1 MRSLSF
7 LVAVPL
13 LAIGAPVAA
22 QDILFAP
29 GTGGDVTP
37 YTYDREEYP
46 ISDDAGDIENIANK
60 MSEPA
65 MQDGIATAVEQ
76 VTSAMMRLPVGRF
89 VAAIENARPG
99 TIDRRIRRN
108 ATIGDLA
115 GHDAEDLPERLGDG
129 SRQMVGMMGGFARA
143 MASMMPE
150 FERMGRELE
159 DSFREARAEATR
171 K

>member
-13 LAIGAPVAA
+13 LAIGVPASA
-22 QDILFAP
+22 QDIIFAS
-29 GTGGDVTP
+29 GTGDDVNSLN
-37 YTYDREEYP
+37 YDTKEYP
-46 ISDDAGDIENIANK
+46 MSDDRDDIGNIADK
-60 MSEPA
+60 IADPA

-76 VTSAMMRLPVGRF
+76 VTSTMMRLPVGPF

-99 TIDRRIRRN
+99 TVDPRIRRN

-115 GHDAEDLPERLGDG
+115 GRDAEDLPERLGDG

-150 FERMGRELE
+150 FERMGREVEESL
-159 DSFREARAEATR
+159 RAAKAEARR
-171 K
+171 R